1 MKKIIFII
9 AVFSIIFFLGKNLN
23 PFDNRMF
30 VFHDETQPARI
41 QQFTLNIKNLKIP
54 PRMAPDFSFKLGY
67 PVFNFYAQTPYW
79 ITSAINIAGFDEVN
93 SLKLSYLLALII
105 AFLSAYLLLRC
116 FFSFYSSLAGGM
128 IYVSSL
134 YFAID
139 ILIRGNLAET
149 WFLTIFPL
157 ALFSIYKHSK
167 KPSLELFIANTAI
180 LAILFTT
187 HNLLSLISIPIVLI
201 FILFVSEKK
210 RNLLSLITSILLNA
224 YFFIPLFSEM
234 YLTYSAEIARI
245 VKYKD
250 HFLCPLQL
258 WQSKEWGFG
267 GSIPGCNDTMPFKL
281 GKPQVVLFIFAI
293 VFFIYKIIRKIINK
307 EYSGINKEKITF
319 GIFFILLTFGSLF
332 LTTFYSKFLW
342 DMFSPLSS
350 IIQFPWRFIAFSL
363 IGITFLITLF
373 LDSLNFKAN
382 YRNILILLVAFA
394 VLYTN
399 SKYFIRQPG
408 EKTKFEHQYLSNKYI
423 QEKAAYRVAEYLPKT
438 ADYKFWRSID
448 PEKNKK
454 YIKTFNYKLPLEYIT
469 INQLVINDNSEFNK
483 SFFIDSKQEIKL
495 NIHYF
500 PYWKIYIDNVY
511 YEPSSLDKL
520 GRPIILLKKPSNIK
534 IIYRQTLI
542 EKIGNIISI
551 VTLISLL
558 LLLNRK
564 YGKE

>member
-9 AVFSIIFFLGKNLN
+9 AIFSIIFFLGKSLN

-54 PRMAPDFSFKLGY
+54 PRIAPDFSFKLGY

-93 SLKLSYLLALII
+93 SLKLSYILALII

-116 FFSFYSSLAGGM
+116 FFSFYSSVAGGV

-157 ALFSIYKHSK
+157 ALFFIYRNSK
-167 KPSLELFIANTAI
+167 KKNNKIFVANTII
-180 LAILFTT
+180 LGLLFTT
-187 HNLLSLISIPIVLI
+187 HNLLSFLSLPII
-201 FILFVSEKK
+201 FVYILLLSGKK
-210 RNLLSLITSILLNA
+210 RNILSLITSILLNA

-234 YLTYSAEIARI
+234 YLTYSSQVARI

-281 GKPQVVLFIFAI
+281 GKPQIVLFIFGI
-293 VFFIYKIIRKIINK
+293 VFFIYQIIRKIINK
-307 EYSGINKEKITF
+307 KNNGINNEKIRL

-342 DMFSPLSS
+342 DIFLPFSS

-363 IGITFLITLF
+363 IGVTFIITLF
-373 LDSLNFKAN
+373 LDSLSFKAN
-382 YRNILILLVAFA
+382 YQNILILLVAFA

-408 EKTKFEHQYLSNKYI
+408 ERAKFEHQYLSNKYI

-438 ADYKFWRSID
+438 ADYTFWRSID

-454 YIKTFNYKLPLEYIT
+454 YIKNFNYILPLEHKE
-469 INQLVINDNSEFNK
+469 INKLIINNNSKFKK

-500 PYWKIYIDNVY
+500 PYWKIYIDNVI
-511 YEPSSLDKL
+511 YEPSLFDKL
-520 GRPIILLKKPSNIK
+520 GRPIILLKKPSNIEV
-534 IIYRQTLI
+534 IYRQTLI

-551 VTLISLL
+551 ITFISLL
-558 LLLNRK
+558 LILNRK
-564 YGKE
+564 YGEE